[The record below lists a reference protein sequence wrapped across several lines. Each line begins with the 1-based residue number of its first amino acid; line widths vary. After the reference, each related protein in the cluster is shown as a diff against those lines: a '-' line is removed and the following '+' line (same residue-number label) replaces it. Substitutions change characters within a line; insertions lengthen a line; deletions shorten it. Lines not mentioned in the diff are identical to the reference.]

1 MASLGTLARAVF
13 SASAFDTFA
22 SFIKAASSVGAARA
36 TLENENAV
44 MTASQLSEM
53 LVFFMQL
60 WTTVNS
66 DLFGCL
72 ASRWIGAFAAWLKG
86 N

>member
-1 MASLGTLARAVF
+1 M
-13 SASAFDTFA
+13 
-22 SFIKAASSVGAARA
+22 
-36 TLENENAV
+36 LENENAV
-44 MTASQLSEM
+44 ITASQLSEM